1 MTGCLQAENTQWW
14 PLHCVGMVDAQQRRR
29 AYALGLFFILCVAL
43 LWSASSILVQWI
55 YADLEFDSPF
65 FVTYLSNLLFGLY
78 LPLWAGGASLG
89 LVRNPPWRRVGEE
102 NTWSVLTSGKGAA
115 RQYMPIA
122 ASGAGAAVGERES
135 FLDSNSVAGGSAA
148 LSKTGG
154 SSAHGE
160 PAQRYS
166 HLQTFRIGMIMTP
179 LWFLANC
186 SYNMSLSQT
195 SITSSTII
203 STTSTLWT
211 FCFAVCAKAERFSAM
226 AMVGILM
233 TMAGSLL
240 TGLHDELTVGSDEAG
255 ANETAFSEDGR
266 IKGSVWGDVLS
277 LFSAMMYGVYSTTLR
292 VLCPDDEFISMPLMF
307 GYLGVCTSLFFFPI
321 FAYLLVTGEL
331 QGLGLGLIGWICL
344 KSLGN
349 NVLADY
355 FWARAVVLT
364 SPTVVAVGLSITVP
378 LAFLS
383 DFVLHQAVPDML
395 NTAGALL
402 VIVGFIMVN
411 LASGKMR
418 HADADVPDGVAQE
431 QPQRGQQRT

>member
-1 MTGCLQAENTQWW
+1 MA
-14 PLHCVGMVDAQQRRR
+14 DAQRRR
-29 AYALGLFFILCVAL
+29 RDYGLGLFFILCVAL

-78 LPLWAGGASLG
+78 LPLWAGAASLG
-89 LVRNPPWRRVGEE
+89 LVRNPPWRRADEE
-102 NTWSVLTSGKGAA
+102 TWRVLTSGKGAS
-115 RQYMPIA
+115 RQYTPI
-122 ASGAGAAVGERES
+122 GAGVTAVDERET
-135 FLDSNSVAGGSAA
+135 FLAAEGGAAADSPI
-148 LSKTGG
+148 
-154 SSAHGE
+154 AHGE
-160 PAQRYS
+160 PTQRYS

-226 AMVGILM
+226 AMLGISM

-240 TGLHDELTVGSDEAG
+240 TGLHDELTNGGGAAG
-255 ANETAFSEDGR
+255 MNATSSGEDDDR
-266 IKGSVWGDVLS
+266 IKGSVWGDALS
-277 LFSAMMYGVYSTTLR
+277 LFSAMMYGAYSTTLR

-307 GYLGVCTSLFFFPI
+307 GYLGACTSLFFFPI
-321 FAYLLVTGEL
+321 FAFLFATGEL

-364 SPTVVAVGLSITVP
+364 SPTVVAVGLSVTVP

-395 NTAGALL
+395 NTAGAAL
-402 VIVGFIMVN
+402 VIVGFILVN

-418 HADADVPDGVAQE
+418 PADANAVDTGRRSSSKHASSEGNGFQ
-431 QPQRGQQRT
+431 

>member
-1 MTGCLQAENTQWW
+1 
-14 PLHCVGMVDAQQRRR
+14 MVDAQQRRR

-55 YADLEFDSPF
+55 YSDLEFDSPF

-89 LVRNPPWRRVGEE
+89 LVRNPPWRRAGEE
-102 NTWSVLTSGKGAA
+102 NTWSVLTSGTGAA
-115 RQYMPIA
+115 RQYTPIA
-122 ASGAGAAVGERES
+122 DSGAGFAGGERET
-135 FLDSNSVAGGSAA
+135 FLGSDSVAVGGTVSE
-148 LSKTGG
+148 TGDA
-154 SSAHGE
+154 SAHGE

-240 TGLHDELTVGSDEAG
+240 TGLHDELTVESDNAG
-255 ANETAFSEDGR
+255 VNETVSGEDGG
-266 IKGSVWGDVLS
+266 IKGSIWGDILS

-331 QGLGLGLIGWICL
+331 QGLGLGLVGWICL

-402 VIVGFIMVN
+402 VIVGFILVN
-411 LASGKMR
+411 LASGTMR
-418 HADADVPDGVAQE
+418 HADADVVDGREE
-431 QPQRGQQRT
+431 QQQQGQQRM